1 MFLKIEHF
9 LTICQSENDLHAK
22 KPAEVSYLQV
32 PPKLCSTSLKAS
44 GWISTGPEKEL
55 LNSAMVKSMAQ
66 ISSVRAATIS
76 AHHKRVRHVAL
87 EPE

>member
-1 MFLKIEHF
+1 MFLKKEHF